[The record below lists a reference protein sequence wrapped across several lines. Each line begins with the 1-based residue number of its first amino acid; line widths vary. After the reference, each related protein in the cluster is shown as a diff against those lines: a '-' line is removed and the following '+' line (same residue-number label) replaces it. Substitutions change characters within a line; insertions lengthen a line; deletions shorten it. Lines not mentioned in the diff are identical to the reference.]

1 MKSKLFLALVF
12 GLLVNQKLLADS
24 PLTST
29 QISNAYKD
37 YAIIQLAS
45 ESNGNITVDLMDY
58 LYEKSNPIDVIIAL
72 INEIANSGW
81 RIEFNEK
88 NNAAIFL
95 EYLEQKESG
104 FSMNGNPNA
113 EILITYAYLKALDDY
128 FDVSEATQWADM
140 AKYRNEESYTI
151 NIVWALIHA
160 QQALNSDW
168 CEVYKLT
175 NSVRENKALAKDMKE
190 EAISIIFDYMD
201 LYKDDCE

>member
-1 MKSKLFLALVF
+1 MKSKLIITLIFSFV
-12 GLLVNQKLLADS
+12 VNQKLLADS

-45 ESNGNITVDLMDY
+45 KSNGDITVDLMDY
-58 LYEKSNPIDVIIAL
+58 LYEKSNPIDVKIAL

-81 RIEFNEK
+81 RIEFKVK
-88 NNAAIFL
+88 NNAEIFL

-113 EILITYAYLKALDDY
+113 EILISYAYLKALDDY
-128 FDVSEATQWADM
+128 FDVAGATQWADL
-140 AKYRNEESYTI
+140 AKYRNEESYTV

-160 QQALNSDW
+160 QQAMDSDW

-175 NSVRENKALAKDMKE
+175 NSVRENKGLKKDMKE

-201 LYKDDCE
+201 PYKKYC

>member
-12 GLLVNQKLLADS
+12 GLLVNQKLFADS

-45 ESNGNITVDLMDY
+45 KSNGDITVDLMDY
-58 LYEKSNPIDVIIAL
+58 LYEKSNPIDVKIAL

-81 RIEFNEK
+81 RIEFKVK

-113 EILITYAYLKALDDY
+113 EILISYAYLKALDDY
-128 FDVSEATQWADM
+128 FDVAGATQWADM

-160 QQALNSDW
+160 QQAMDSDW
-168 CEVYKLT
+168 CEVYKIT
-175 NSVRENKALAKDMKE
+175 NSVRENKALKKDIKE

>member
-1 MKSKLFLALVF
+1 MKCKLFLALVF
-12 GLLVNQKLLADS
+12 GLLVNQKLFADS

-29 QISNAYKD
+29 QISNAYQD

-45 ESNGNITVDLMDY
+45 KSNGDITVDLMDY
-58 LYEKSNPIDVIIAL
+58 LYEKSNPIDVKIAL

-81 RIEFNEK
+81 RIEFKVK

-95 EYLEQKESG
+95 KYLEQKESG

-113 EILITYAYLKALDDY
+113 EILISYAYLKALDDY
-128 FDVSEATQWADM
+128 FDVAEATQWAEI

-160 QQALNSDW
+160 QQAMDSDW

-175 NSVRENKALAKDMKE
+175 NSVREKKGLKKDMKE

-201 LYKDDCE
+201 PYKKYC

>member
-1 MKSKLFLALVF
+1 MKCKLFLALVF
-12 GLLVNQKLLADS
+12 GLLVNQNLLADS

-29 QISNAYKD
+29 KISNAYKD

-45 ESNGNITVDLMDY
+45 KSNGDISVDLMDY
-58 LYEKSNPIDVIIAL
+58 LYEKSNPIDVKIAL

-81 RIEFNEK
+81 RIEFKVK

-95 EYLEQKESG
+95 KYLEQKESG

-113 EILITYAYLKALDDY
+113 EILISYAYLKALDDY
-128 FDVSEATQWADM
+128 FDVAEATQWADL
-140 AKYRNEESYTI
+140 AKSRNGESYTVS
-151 NIVWALIHA
+151 IVWALIYA
-160 QQALNSDW
+160 QQAMDSDW

-175 NSVRENKALAKDMKE
+175 NSVRENKGLKKDMKE

-201 LYKDDCE
+201 PYKKYC